1 MAEILVELVL
11 AILSGMGLGGGGLF
25 VIYLTLVL
33 GEDQL
38 TAQGAN
44 LLFFIATAAVST
56 LLSARHGRIEWKT
69 TLPISISG
77 ALLSLVGA
85 FVAGAVSGTLLRRI
99 FGGMLVIG
107 GLISLISKKAKKGK
121 D

>member
-1 MAEILVELVL
+1 MIELVI
-11 AILSGMGLGGGGLF
+11 AVLSGMGLGGGGLF

-33 GEDQL
+33 GEEQL
-38 TAQGAN
+38 IAQGAN

-56 LLSARHGRIEWKT
+56 FLSARRGRIKWKA
-69 TLPISISG
+69 TLPISLSG

-85 FVAGAVSGTLLRRI
+85 FVAGAISAALLRRI

-107 GLISLISKKAKKGK
+107 GLISLVSKKRK